1 MYAHFYRRNFVR
13 TSYEVVGVLLNLPI
27 AEHLRIY
34 HGGRCAARNFRDG
47 RVGFGDLRDQKVVER
62 YSLPRELTHMLEDML
77 HDDLDASTDKGNPI
91 APNTTVIFLILIK
104 LFIRS
109 LRIKHASNKVG
120 GEMSASQVQLIR
132 LK

>member
-1 MYAHFYRRNFVR
+1 
-13 TSYEVVGVLLNLPI
+13 
-27 AEHLRIY
+27 
-34 HGGRCAARNFRDG
+34 
-47 RVGFGDLRDQKVVER
+47 
-62 YSLPRELTHMLEDML
+62 MLEDML

-109 LRIKHASNKVG
+109 LRINHASNKVG
-120 GEMSASQVQLIR
+120 GEMSASQVKLIR

>member
-34 HGGRCAARNFRDG
+34 HGGRFAARNLRDG

-77 HDDLDASTDKGNPI
+77 HDDLDASTDKGNPV
-91 APNTTVIFLILIK
+91 APITT
-104 LFIRS
+104 
-109 LRIKHASNKVG
+109 
-120 GEMSASQVQLIR
+120 
-132 LK
+132 